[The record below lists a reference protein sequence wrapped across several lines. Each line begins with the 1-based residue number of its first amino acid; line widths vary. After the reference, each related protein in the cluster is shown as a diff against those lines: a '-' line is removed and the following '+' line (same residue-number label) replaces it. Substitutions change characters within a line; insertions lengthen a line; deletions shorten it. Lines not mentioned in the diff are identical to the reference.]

1 MDTSH
6 QLLQALAPR
15 SIALLGA
22 SDREGSR
29 ASALWKSLISSG
41 FQGELYPVNPKYRFL
56 GDVACYNKIG
66 DIDSEIDL
74 AILATPAAIA

>member
-1 MDTSH
+1 MDTPH

-29 ASALWKSLISSG
+29 ASTLWKSLTNSG
-41 FQGELYPVNPKYRFL
+41 YQGALYPVNPKYRF
-56 GDVACYNKIG
+56 
-66 DIDSEIDL
+66 
-74 AILATPAAIA
+74 